1 MRIKHF
7 LTAALLFFLTGPAL
21 AQTIGVN
28 GHDGG
33 SPSYDNSEETF
44 RLLDEY
50 NLRLY
55 RFDVGNSPEN
65 IQKLAAFLALAKKYN
80 ITLRPML
87 YVESDPEKNAYEM
100 AKAFAADIK
109 IWELGNELNLKGVA
123 AFDENIDKMIA
134 ARKGIMRAAAETKTK
149 LETSIGVA
157 TSLDGP
163 GLNAKKTSY
172 PFIDRAIQKGLE
184 FDYITF
190 HYYVNSYDRKDGWIK
205 TWLEPLRQYNKKVFL
220 NETNCAQVYNGDDGN
235 SQACA
240 DALES
245 LLAEIKLNYADLVTE
260 INIYELYDEPHLSGP
275 EGHFGLMFDPARPK
289 RTLDVVK
296 KYTNP

>member
-1 MRIKHF
+1 MKYF
-7 LTAALLFFLTGPAL
+7 LILLALCLPAPAF
-21 AQTIGVN
+21 AQSIGVN

-33 SPSYDNSEETF
+33 SPVYENTEETF
-44 RLLDEY
+44 RLLDSY
-50 NLRLY
+50 NIRLY
-55 RFDVGNSPEN
+55 RFDIGHSPES
-65 IQKLAAFLALAKKYN
+65 IQKLAAGLALAKKYN

-87 YVESDPEKNAYEM
+87 YVDTNPEQGAYEM

-134 ARKGIMRAAAETKTK
+134 ARKGVMRAAAETGMK
-149 LETSIGVA
+149 LETSLGVA

-163 GLNAKKTSY
+163 GLNKEKTSY

-220 NETNCAQVYNGDDGN
+220 NETNCAQIYNGDDGN
-235 SQACA
+235 SQECA

-245 LLAEIKLNYADLVTE
+245 LLAEIKLNYADMVTE
-260 INIYELYDEPHLSGP
+260 INIYELYDEPIEGP
-275 EGHFGLMFDPARPK
+275 EGHFGLMFDPTRPK
-289 RTLDVVK
+289 RTMDVVR